1 MIWQDQG
8 YLLSIKKY
16 NENSAIAEFFTEF
29 HGKMSGLIFGAS
41 SKKIKNY
48 LLVGNNFHL
57 NFKSKNDGKLG
68 YFKVEIKEIQTPKF
82 FEDQKKL
89 FCIIYAMN
97 LIKIL
102 TVDNQENHNIFV
114 LIKNF
119 FILLKD
125 DNWLTSFIFWELNV
139 YKSIGY
145 DINFKNYVKNIT
157 LDGNKKFIVEST
169 NKIIPNFLINNKLV
183 PSVNDIIDGF
193 KIVGDFLEKTILR
206 PNNINFPSSRI
217 KFGNLIKRI

>member
-1 MIWQDQG
+1 MFELQYCVIGIVQGITEFLPISSSGHLVLISELTNWQDQG
-8 YLLSIKKY
+8 IFTDVAVHVGTLL
-16 NENSAIAEFFTEF
+16 A
-29 HGKMSGLIFGAS
+29 
-41 SKKIKNY
+41 
-48 LLVGNNFHL
+48 V
-57 NFKSKNDGKLG
+57 
-68 YFKVEIKEIQTPKF
+68 
-82 FEDQKKL
+82 
-89 FCIIYAMN
+89 IIYLRN
-97 LIKIL
+97 
-102 TVDNQENHNIFV
+102 NIFI

-183 PSVNDIIDGF
+183 PSVNDIVDGF

-206 PNNINFPSSRI
+206 PNNINFPSSRV
-217 KFGNLIKRI
+217 KFGNLIKRT